1 MLHLKGTYPWTP
13 VLRFCL
19 ALFGLLL
26 APPVSGP
33 AAQAQDAA
41 AMFDVV
47 IQGGLV
53 YDGSLSEPRQ
63 ADIGVRGDTIAA
75 VGDLSQS
82 SATHRIDARG
92 MAVTPGFINMLS
104 WASESLIHDGRSQ
117 SDIRQG
123 VTLEV
128 FGEGWSM
135 GPLNTSMKR
144 DKLRGL
150 SAAKY
155 EVNWTTLAEYLDRLV
170 ERGVSP
176 NVASL
181 VGATTVRIH
190 VLGYANRA
198 AQLRRA

>member
-1 MLHLKGTYPWTP
+1 
-13 VLRFCL
+13 
-19 ALFGLLL
+19 
-26 APPVSGP
+26 
-33 AAQAQDAA
+33 
-41 AMFDVV
+41 MFEVI

-135 GPLNTSMKR
+135 GPLSTSMKR
-144 DKLRGL
+144 DKVRGL
-150 SAAKY
+150 SVAKY
-155 EVNWTTLAEYLDRLV
+155 EANWTTLAEYLDRLV

-181 VGATTVRIH
+181 VGATTSAHSRPRICQP
-190 VLGYANRA
+190 GPE
-198 AQLRRA
+198 LRRA

>member
-1 MLHLKGTYPWTP
+1 M
-13 VLRFCL
+13 
-19 ALFGLLL
+19 
-26 APPVSGP
+26 
-33 AAQAQDAA
+33 
-41 AMFDVV
+41 
-47 IQGGLV
+47 
-53 YDGSLSEPRQ
+53 
-63 ADIGVRGDTIAA
+63 
-75 VGDLSQS
+75 GDLSQS

-150 SAAKY
+150 SGAKH

-170 ERGVSP
+170 EHGVSP

-181 VGATTVRIH
+181 VGATTALTSSDMPTGPPTPKSLTVCGSWCVRKWSLVRWWRFRIDLCPGH
-190 VLGYANRA
+190 VCQDG
-198 AQLRRA
+198 